1 MMKRP
6 HVISALVHPIAWFGK
21 AGGGKM
27 EGAERIPQMCEIDRL
42 AAMKRLQE
50 KESLGFSG
58 FLTVR

>member
-1 MMKRP
+1 MLFR
-6 HVISALVHPIAWFGK
+6 HWSIQSHGLVKQVAE
-21 AGGGKM
+21 KM